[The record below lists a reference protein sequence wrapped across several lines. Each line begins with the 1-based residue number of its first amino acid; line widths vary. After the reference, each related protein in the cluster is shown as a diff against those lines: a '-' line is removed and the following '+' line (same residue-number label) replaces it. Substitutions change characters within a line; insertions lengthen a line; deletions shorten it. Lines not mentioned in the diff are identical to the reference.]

1 MSDILCVYYSRTG
14 RTEKAMGEI
23 ARALD
28 AELVKIEDGQDRSKL
43 RGYLRSGM
51 EAMSKKLCPIAPLQT
66 ERPLQDYRLVII
78 GTPVWAG
85 RCSSVVRAFL
95 RAYGQRLQ
103 AVSYVVTRSGEG
115 KFQDVY
121 RQMDQYVTDPH
132 LTDVSLRLDS
142 VGCDFWREE
151 FLRQTREVLSGGR
164 EEK

>member
-1 MSDILCVYYSRTG
+1 M
-14 RTEKAMGEI
+14 
-23 ARALD
+23 
-28 AELVKIEDGQDRSKL
+28 
-43 RGYLRSGM
+43 
-51 EAMSKKLCPIAPLQT
+51 
-66 ERPLQDYRLVII
+66 
-78 GTPVWAG
+78 
-85 RCSSVVRAFL
+85 
-95 RAYGQRLQ
+95 
-103 AVSYVVTRSGEG
+103 VTRSGEG